1 VTQEQD
7 TTQEPR
13 QAHQRPPGTSDATV
27 DAVGTLSEA
36 YEYVIRARG
45 HLYTFH
51 QLMGRADK
59 LTQDAADQLARA
71 GHEDHATRLREEIVG
86 RNVLPGRWTF
96 QVVEEFDGV
105 YFQPVTDAERT
116 VRDALMAGRRH
127 VLESEMKDREI
138 TPGEPG
144 HERR

>member
-1 VTQEQD
+1 VSQPPD
-7 TTQEPR
+7 TTEEPR
-13 QAHQRPPGTSDATV
+13 RAHERPPGTSDATV

-36 YEYVIRARG
+36 YEYAIRARG

-59 LTQDAADQLARA
+59 LIQAAADQLDRA
-71 GHEDHATRLREEIVG
+71 GHAEHATRLRQEIVG

-96 QVVEEFDGV
+96 QVVEEFDGD
-105 YFQPVTDAERT
+105 YFAPLTDAERA
-116 VRDALMAGRRH
+116 VRDDLMAGRRH
-127 VLESEMKDREI
+127 IFESEMKDREI
-138 TPGEPG
+138 TPGEAG